1 MTQTEIACQRLVNQQ
16 ISSTGFVS
24 AREIVAHLGAMQAQD
39 YAMAKWAIGA
49 RLPGATDETIEQAID
64 NAEIIR
70 THILRPTWHFVAAA
84 DLRWMLALTAPHIR
98 RRLSTYSQQLGLSD
112 EICLKS
118 NNIMA
123 KILEGRQLTRE
134 EIMQDLNKAGIPTDP
149 MRAMHLMFSAELEG
163 IACNGPR
170 RGKQHTYALI
180 DERVPPTKPMLKEE
194 ALAELARRYFTSH
207 GPATIKDFIW
217 WSGLPAAD
225 ARAGLEMAKSVLVC
239 EKMDNKEYWFAVA
252 NTERAASG
260 AVHFLPA
267 FDEFMVAYTDRGASL
282 DPAFGKATITS
293 NGIFKPIIV
302 VNGKVTGLWKR
313 TVKKDRV
320 MVEPLYFNPA
330 VILDTNVAAAAIKP
344 FGTFLGLR
352 AEYFITL
359 SLNSV

>member
-1 MTQTEIACQRLVNQQ
+1 M
-16 ISSTGFVS
+16 S
-24 AREIVAHLGAMQAQD
+24 
-39 YAMAKWAIGA
+39 
-49 RLPGATDETIEQAID
+49 IEK
-64 NAEIIR
+64 
-70 THILRPTWHFVAAA
+70 
-84 DLRWMLALTAPHIR
+84 M
-98 RRLSTYSQQLGLSD
+98 STYLSSNWTWTID
-112 EICLKS
+112 IRLKS
-118 NNIMA
+118 NKIIA
-123 KILEGRQLTRE
+123 KALEGRQLTRE
-134 EIMQDLNKAGIPTDP
+134 EIMSELKKADIRTDEL
-149 MRAMHLMFSAELEG
+149 RSAHLMFFAELEG
-163 IACNGPR
+163 IACNGSR

-225 ARAGLEMAKSVLVC
+225 ARAGLEMAKSGLVC
-239 EKMDNKEYWFAVA
+239 EKMDDKEYWFAAA

-302 VNGKVTGLWKR
+302 RQWESPGLWKRTVKKDRVIVEPLYFNPAVVLDTNVVAAAIKPIIVVNGKVTGLWKR

-330 VILDTNVAAAAIKP
+330 TVLDTNVAAAAIKP
-344 FGTFLGLR
+344 FGAFLGLQ
-352 AEYFITL
+352 AEYF
-359 SLNSV
+359 V

>member
-16 ISSTGFVS
+16 LSSTGFVS
-24 AREIVAHLGAMQAQD
+24 ARDIVAHLGAMQAQD
-39 YAMAKWAIGA
+39 YAMAKWAIGT
-49 RLPGATDETIEQAID
+49 RLPGSTDISIEQAID

-84 DLRWMLALTAPHIR
+84 DLRWMLALTAPHVR
-98 RRLSTYSQQLGLSD
+98 RKMSTYFKQLGLDD

-118 NNIMA
+118 NKIIA
-123 KILEGRQLTRE
+123 KALEGRQLTRE
-134 EIMQDLNKAGIPTDP
+134 EIMSELKKAGIRTDEL
-149 MRAMHLMFSAELEG
+149 RSAHLMFFAELEG
-163 IACNGPR
+163 IACNGSR

-180 DERVPPTKPMLKEE
+180 DERVPATKPMLKEE

-207 GPATIKDFIW
+207 GPATLKDYIW

-225 ARAGLEMAKSVLVC
+225 ARAGLEMAKSVLHC
-239 EKMDNKEYWFAVA
+239 EKMDDKEYWFAVA

-320 MVEPLYFNPA
+320 IVEPLYFNPA
-330 VILDTNVAAAAIKP
+330 VVLDTNVVAAAIKP
-344 FGTFLGLR
+344 FGAFLGLK
-352 AEYFITL
+352 AEYF
-359 SLNSV
+359 V